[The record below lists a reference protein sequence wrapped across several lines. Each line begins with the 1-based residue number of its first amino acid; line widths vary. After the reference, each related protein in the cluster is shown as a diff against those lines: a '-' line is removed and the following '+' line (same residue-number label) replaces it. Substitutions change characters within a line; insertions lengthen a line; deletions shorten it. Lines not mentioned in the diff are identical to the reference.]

1 MDEQRLVAAIVSGD
15 PDGIAEA
22 IDRYGPSLLADCRA
36 VLDLAAADQVVLD
49 TFAIAR
55 ARLDGLT
62 DPGKLAR
69 WLHAVARGEC
79 ARCLPPKP
87 EPADGTGQS
96 NAETVTTFP
105 RRLHG
110 KILAVCTD
118 ETPTGRAER
127 ASLAHRAGPFGR
139 DGFPRPARLPGQRG
153 RGWRFPGWRGPGPR
167 RRAGLIATSASV
179 AAVAIVAVAVIA
191 LTGSHPGTAAAASGT
206 GQNDGAGQGLPG
218 SSPSGT
224 SAASGS
230 ATTKAGQRT
239 AGTPS
244 PGATASL
251 QAAHTSAPPSLAP
264 QPASSSASA
273 NQPSPSPSPTP
284 PQAGTLVPSANWLSV
299 TSINNQEVSATFVLT
314 AQGGPVSY
322 YAIAT
327 KAPGRVSI
335 TPQSGSIPAGG
346 TVLITVTAHTLKTF
360 TTPLTLS
367 PDGGTVW
374 LHVVAKLAAQPTRQQ
389 G

>member
-1 MDEQRLVAAIVSGD
+1 MDDQRLVAAIVSGD

-55 ARLDGLT
+55 AKLDGLT
-62 DPGKLAR
+62 DPGKLAA
-69 WLHAVARGEC
+69 WLHAVARAEC
-79 ARCLPPKP
+79 ARCLPP
-87 EPADGTGQS
+87 EPGPAEGPGQS
-96 NAETVTTFP
+96 DTETVATFP
-105 RRLHG
+105 QRLHG

-118 ETPTGRAER
+118 ETPAGRAER

-153 RGWRFPGWRGPGPR
+153 RGWRAPGWPGPGPR
-167 RRAGLIATSASV
+167 RRAGLIATTASI
-179 AAVAIVAVAVIA
+179 AAVAIVAVSVIA
-191 LTGSHPGTAAAASGT
+191 LTGSHPGNAAAASGT

-224 SAASGS
+224 SAASAS
-230 ATTKAGQRT
+230 ATAKPGQQAAGP
-239 AGTPS
+239 PS

-251 QAAHTSAPPSLAP
+251 QAAHTAAPPSPRSAGSPAP
-264 QPASSSASA
+264 GQSASA
-273 NQPSPSPSPTP
+273 SQPSPSPSPTP
-284 PQAGTLVPSANWLSV
+284 PQAGTLVPSANWLSA
-299 TSINNQEVSATFVLT
+299 TSINNQEISVTFVLT

-322 YAIAT
+322 FAIAT

-346 TVLITVTAHTLKTF
+346 TVLITVTVHTPKTF

-367 PDGGTVW
+367 PNGGTVW
-374 LHVVAKLAAQPTRQQ
+374 LHVIARLAA
-389 G
+389 

>member
-1 MDEQRLVAAIVSGD
+1 MDDQRLVAAIVSGD

-22 IDRYGPSLLADCRA
+22 IDRYGPSLLAGCRA
-36 VLDLAAADQVVLD
+36 VLDLATADQVVLD
-49 TFAIAR
+49 TFAISR

-62 DPGKLAR
+62 DPGKLEG

-79 ARCLPPKP
+79 ARCLPPEP
-87 EPADGTGQS
+87 EPADGPGQS
-96 NAETVTTFP
+96 NAGTVTTFP
-105 RRLHG
+105 QRLHG

-218 SSPSGT
+218 GSPSGT
-224 SAASGS
+224 SLAPGN
-230 ATTKAGQRT
+230 ATAKAGQHA

-244 PGATASL
+244 SGATASL
-251 QAAHTSAPPSLAP
+251 QAAHTSAPPSPAP
-264 QPASSSASA
+264 RSAGSPAPGQSASA

-284 PQAGTLVPSANWLSV
+284 PQAGTLVPSTNWLSV
-299 TSINNQEVSATFVLT
+299 TSINNQEVSVTFVLT

-374 LHVVAKLAAQPTRQQ
+374 LHVVAKLAA
-389 G
+389 

>member
-1 MDEQRLVAAIVSGD
+1 MDDQRLVAAIVSGD

-36 VLDLAAADQVVLD
+36 VLDLATADQVVLD

-55 ARLDGLT
+55 AKLDGLT
-62 DPGKLAR
+62 DPGKLEG

-87 EPADGTGQS
+87 EPAAGPSQT

-105 RRLHG
+105 QRLHG
-110 KILAVCTD
+110 RILAVCTD

-153 RGWRFPGWRGPGPR
+153 PGWRFPGWRGPGPR

-224 SAASGS
+224 GAASGE
-230 ATTKAGQRT
+230 ATPKADQHAT
-239 AGTPS
+239 GTPS

-251 QAAHTSAPPSLAP
+251 QAAHTSAPPPPAP
-264 QPASSSASA
+264 QPSPSASA
-273 NQPSPSPSPTP
+273 SQPSPSPSPTP
-284 PQAGTLVPSANWLSV
+284 PQAGTLVPSTGWLSV
-299 TSINNQEVSATFVLT
+299 ISVNNQEVSVTFVLT

-367 PDGGTVW
+367 PNGGTVW
-374 LHVVAKLAAQPTRQQ
+374 LHVVARLAA
-389 G
+389 